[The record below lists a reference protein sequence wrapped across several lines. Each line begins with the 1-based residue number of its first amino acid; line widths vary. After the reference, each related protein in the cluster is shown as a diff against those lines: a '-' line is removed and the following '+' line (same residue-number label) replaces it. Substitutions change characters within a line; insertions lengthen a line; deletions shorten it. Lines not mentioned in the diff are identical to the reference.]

1 MQRLE
6 VSGVVRP
13 PICVVG
19 RQRVN
24 KLLENTLLPRAI
36 IIIIIIIIISF

>member
-13 PICVVG
+13 KEGSIGVKGLNKVVTD
-19 RQRVN
+19 VH
-24 KLLENTLLPRAI
+24 KT
-36 IIIIIIIIISF
+36 